1 MNTYLWLHRVKFP
14 IMLLVFG
21 VTALLNQYD
30 IISFGKSWPLYLITF
45 GILQLAERAAW
56 AQAQSSLPAQPP
68 YQQYPGYQSQ
78 GYQNPGYQAPAQGY
92 PNAAPPP
99 PAGSSTALT
108 VTPHDEEGR

>member
-1 MNTYLWLHRVKFP
+1 MNTYLWIHRVKGP
-14 IMLLVFG
+14 VMLLVFG

-56 AQAQSSLPAQPP
+56 AQAQSSFPTQPP
-68 YQQYPGYQSQ
+68 YPGYQSQ
-78 GYQNPGYQAPAQGY
+78 GYPAQGY
-92 PNAAPPP
+92 PKAAPVP

-108 VTPHDEEGR
+108 ITPHDEEGR